1 MSDEESND
9 KLYIKTKCS
18 FCLGGIRK
26 GVFVNC
32 PYCDVDRKSFI
43 EAPLNSIKDIVKSNF
58 SKTEIKEL
66 IKYIQ
71 EEE

>member
-1 MSDEESND
+1 
-9 KLYIKTKCS
+9 
-18 FCLGGIRK
+18 LGGIRK

-32 PYCDVDRKSFI
+32 PYCDIDRKNFI
-43 EAPLNSIKDIVKSNF
+43 EAPIKSIKYIVKSNF

-71 EEE
+71 GEE